1 MREVTYLDFVSEL
14 EVGVFDTHAHLYD
27 TRFTEE
33 GRTPESI
40 LERAKLSGVDS
51 ILIPSDSVETSRLSV
66 DYVKTHDGKSNVNLY
81 CAIGVHPHEA
91 KDFCDDSSEYLRNN
105 LSISSRKASKI
116 QALGEIGLDYHY
128 DFSPRDVQR
137 EVFRKQLLIA
147 YEAKIPII
155 LHEREA
161 TGDCLEILQEFY
173 KNGNMYVNP
182 GVCHCC
188 SMSKEASEILLKM
201 GFYLGFDGPLT
212 FKNNHKTS
220 EVLINTPLDR
230 IVIET
235 DSPYLTPE
243 PNRGI
248 MNEPA
253 HVGYVLKK
261 IAELKKIDLN
271 PAALQMRKNSLNLYE
286 IEQEER

>member
-1 MREVTYLDFVSEL
+1 MREVTYLDLISEL

-27 TRFTEE
+27 SRFMEE
-33 GRTPESI
+33 GKSPESI
-40 LERAKLSGVDS
+40 LTRAKLSGIDS
-51 ILIPSDSVETSRLSV
+51 ILIPSDTVETSRLSI
-66 DYVKTHDGKSNVNLY
+66 DYVRSNDSKYGVNLY

-91 KDFCDDSSEYLRNN
+91 KDYTKQSEEFLIDKLFSN
-105 LSISSRKASKI
+105 SRRDSKI

-128 DFSPRDVQR
+128 DLSPRDVQR

-147 YEAKIPII
+147 YEAKIPFI

-173 KNGNMYVNP
+173 KNGNLYSNP

-201 GFYLGFDGPLT
+201 GFYLGFDGPIT

-253 HVGYVLKK
+253 HVVYVLKK
-261 IAELKKIDLN
+261 IAELKDVDISSLSS
-271 PAALQMRKNSLNLYE
+271 RIRTNSMNLYE
-286 IEQEER
+286 IE